1 LERYEIALP
10 INSILVGDPMY
21 LINMSTKKSTTSY
34 IADFK
39 KLPNNRKSGI
49 IVLSNEGEFL
59 TKNRIIIYSMK
70 DIPAS
75 DTILKMHENEGYFQQ
90 ILQEHRYLKNDKGKL
105 VIKINNNKIVIPV
118 DIGDCGHI
126 YTYQKKLGYI
136 IEITTE
142 DLGSRFLVYKQLIE
156 EKFKKGE

>member
-1 LERYEIALP
+1 MEKYEIALP

-21 LINMSTKKSTTSY
+21 LINMSTKKSTTNY

-75 DTILKMHENEGYFQQ
+75 DIILK
-90 ILQEHRYLKNDKGKL
+90 
-105 VIKINNNKIVIPV
+105 KIGRAHV
-118 DIGDCGHI
+118 
-126 YTYQKKLGYI
+126 
-136 IEITTE
+136 
-142 DLGSRFLVYKQLIE
+142 
-156 EKFKKGE
+156 

>member
-1 LERYEIALP
+1 MEKYEIALP

-21 LINMSTKKSTTSY
+21 LINMSTKKSTTNY

-59 TKNRIIIYSMK
+59 TKNRIIIYSM
-70 DIPAS
+70 
-75 DTILKMHENEGYFQQ
+75 
-90 ILQEHRYLKNDKGKL
+90 L
-105 VIKINNNKIVIPV
+105 VIKINNNKIVIPT